1 LSQSGGLGA
10 AIQYYKEGDMEI
22 RQFTAPSYKE
32 LRPLKPEKTKTFP
45 VYDDLVG
52 KLVAAKHPDDEV
64 RHVMATCAG
73 YAYSDGQ
80 TVAMIMARL
89 GLEENNCRMIDEYV
103 DVMFITSTSF
113 LIQSKDGRV
122 VILCYRGT
130 PPTSLITWLTDIDV
144 NPAKIKIPFPDEPG
158 EYYVHGGF
166 YRNVRSTRYEIV
178 GALERAMD
186 GRSVLDD
193 GAKLPHA
200 LEALYITG
208 HSLGAASASMLA
220 VMLLTEPVYEPIVS
234 KLKAVYTFGQPMITS
249 PELAEKCNANDFLHE
264 NVFRYVYAND
274 IAPQLPPTE
283 SGAFKHFGTEYQYKP
298 KGDGGSWHYNKE
310 PRKQLKSLLE
320 LVGNP
325 LSFVARQVKLTRNL
339 TFHASVSDHLPQYY
353 IAALTPPGVRSEFGD

>member
-1 LSQSGGLGA
+1 
-10 AIQYYKEGDMEI
+10 MEI
-22 RQFTAPSYKE
+22 KEFKAPSYRE
-32 LRPLKPEKTKTFP
+32 LRPLRPLKDVTTDTFP
-45 VYDDLVG
+45 VYEDLVG
-52 KLVAAKHPDDEV
+52 KLVAAKVNPEHRDEV
-64 RHVMATCAG
+64 VAHVMGTCAG

-89 GLEENNCRMIDEYV
+89 GLEDNNCRMIAEDV

-130 PPTSLITWLTDIDV
+130 PPTSAITWLTDIEVDPV
-144 NPAKIKIPFPDEPG
+144 KLNIPFFNGSPED
-158 EYYVHGGF
+158 YVHGGF

-178 GALERAMD
+178 GALARAID

-193 GAKLPHA
+193 RAQMPNA

-208 HSLGAASASMLA
+208 HSLGGASAAMLA
-220 VMLLTEPVYEPIVS
+220 IMLLTEPRYKPIVS

-249 PELAEKCNANDFLHE
+249 PQLAGKCNANDFLRGRVIRH
-264 NVFRYVYAND
+264 VFEND

-298 KGDGGSWHYNKE
+298 QGDGGEWNLNKE
-310 PRKQLKSLLE
+310 PRKQLSSVLA
-320 LVGNP
+320 LVTNP
-325 LSFVARQVKLTRNL
+325 LSFVARQFKLTRNL
-339 TFHASVSDHLPQYY
+339 TFHASVTDHLPQYY